1 MTEHLNTKENQIS
14 MREELESILDR
25 SVTPENITSYADDAL
40 EDLIDF
46 SSKVVKTYSPESH
59 GAISRQLEERAFES
73 LGLTDLGATL
83 DHVAQLSADID
94 SVNDV
99 VANAKRLNQTITP
112 TEAVALE
119 VKPGGREFA
128 PRKHIDRLKT
138 VLFVLSKDLE
148 VDIENPSELTILT
161 GVVDKSMM
169 REASYY
175 SLEVPQFNR
184 QILVC
189 DELGNATYVFDT
201 EALKHEEETKDL
213 LSLKKSELNAIIAR
227 NSDAGARL
235 SYSPNFLS
243 DIREKMTGSLGS
255 EMVASP
261 PVGKNYL
268 RVGEAPKEGYLSL
281 RAIAIHRGV
290 SQGTIQRAAHELQHV
305 LGDTIMAQF
314 RSRNAVAY
322 SVEQQEMIMNYL
334 HEKGFFAEQVADG
347 YESIEGISRQLGISH
362 NGIARVIRDLGDEL
376 GEVASQKFHTV
387 VAKSYSPE
395 QQRIIRERL
404 EHEGMMT
411 IAPEDYKSV
420 PSLSEMYGLSEIPL
434 TRLIKSLGESLGDV
448 MRAKV
453 HTIVTD
459 VYSPDQQLQILEAI
473 SASGLTAPQAPE
485 GYISRSRFATDL
497 RVSSKTLEAIT
508 DRLEQE
514 LGEVVPM
521 KFISRI
527 SPAYSPDQQEI
538 IRHYV
543 DATTVAPIE
552 EMDGY
557 RGVSALA
564 EELGVSFQAVQ
575 HAIASLSGE
584 LGHVEKARYG
594 RSKVAD
600 AYSSDQQQQIY
611 EKLSSS
617 KRIKNLGSLVLRS
630 S

>member
-1 MTEHLNTKENQIS
+1 
-14 MREELESILDR
+14 
-25 SVTPENITSYADDAL
+25 
-40 EDLIDF
+40 
-46 SSKVVKTYSPESH
+46 
-59 GAISRQLEERAFES
+59 
-73 LGLTDLGATL
+73 
-83 DHVAQLSADID
+83 
-94 SVNDV
+94 
-99 VANAKRLNQTITP
+99 
-112 TEAVALE
+112 
-119 VKPGGREFA
+119 
-128 PRKHIDRLKT
+128 
-138 VLFVLSKDLE
+138 
-148 VDIENPSELTILT
+148 
-161 GVVDKSMM
+161 
-169 REASYY
+169 
-175 SLEVPQFNR
+175 
-184 QILVC
+184 
-189 DELGNATYVFDT
+189 
-201 EALKHEEETKDL
+201 
-213 LSLKKSELNAIIAR
+213 
-227 NSDAGARL
+227 
-235 SYSPNFLS
+235 
-243 DIREKMTGSLGS
+243 
-255 EMVASP
+255 
-261 PVGKNYL
+261 
-268 RVGEAPKEGYLSL
+268 
-281 RAIAIHRGV
+281 
-290 SQGTIQRAAHELQHV
+290 
-305 LGDTIMAQF
+305 
-314 RSRNAVAY
+314 
-322 SVEQQEMIMNYL
+322 
-334 HEKGFFAEQVADG
+334 
-347 YESIEGISRQLGISH
+347 
-362 NGIARVIRDLGDEL
+362 
-376 GEVASQKFHTV
+376 
-387 VAKSYSPE
+387 
-395 QQRIIRERL
+395 
-404 EHEGMMT
+404 
-411 IAPEDYKSV
+411 
-420 PSLSEMYGLSEIPL
+420 
-434 TRLIKSLGESLGDV
+434 